1 MQANVWFLFVWFFF
15 DYKKMVIIK
24 EEKQVDLSDGGG
36 SVEPELVPSL
46 SLQPLS
52 SVWTN

>member
-1 MQANVWFLFVWFFF
+1 MCGFFLFVFFF

-24 EEKQVDLSDGGG
+24 EKQVDLSDGGD